1 MQIEGFL
8 GTRADIIVDTVMLA
22 STLLPFLLIVAIG
35 YAHKGK
41 YDVHKWFQ
49 IILFIVVNVLV
60 IALEV
65 DIRFGGLDE
74 VIAKSAYEGSTE
86 LLSIFIIHL
95 IFAISSTILWFW
107 LIVVSSRRY
116 PVHFTFAHKK
126 YGKIVFA
133 DLVLTTLTGWGLY
146 AMVFA
151 N

>member
-22 STLLPFLLIVAIG
+22 STLLPFMLIVAIG
-35 YAHKGK
+35 YAQKGK
-41 YDVHKWFQ
+41 YDVHKWLQ
-49 IILFIVVNVLV
+49 IVLFVVVNVLV

-65 DIRFGGLDE
+65 DIRIGGLDE
-74 VIAKSAYEGSTE
+74 VIAKSPYYGSTE

-95 IFAISSTILWFW
+95 IFAVSSTLLWFW
-107 LIVVSSRRY
+107 LIIVSTKRY

-126 YGKIVFA
+126 YGKIVFV
-133 DLVLTTLTGWGLY
+133 DIVLTMLTGWGLY